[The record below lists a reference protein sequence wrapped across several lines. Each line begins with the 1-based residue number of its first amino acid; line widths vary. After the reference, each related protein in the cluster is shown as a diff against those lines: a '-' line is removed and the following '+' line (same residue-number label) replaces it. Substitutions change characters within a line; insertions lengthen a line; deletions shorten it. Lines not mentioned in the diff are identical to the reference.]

1 MMPNSPNERLRQQQ
15 EQQRLGIMG
24 SLLMQ
29 MFGRPKGLLGRLGGI
44 ILARTKRDFTQWVI
58 PLLEV
63 QPDSKVLEVGFGPGV
78 AIQILA
84 AMVSTGSVI
93 GVDYSQEMVEQATA
107 RNAKEIATGIVQLQY
122 GSVEK
127 LPFADDTFDK
137 ALAIN
142 SMQVWSDAMVGLR
155 EMRRVMSV
163 GGKIALGFTSA
174 AGQSSTGLT
183 EMLTA
188 AGFIDAHLVETEQ
201 GFCMLAIK

>member
-1 MMPNSPNERLRQQQ
+1 MKTQ
-15 EQQRLGIMG
+15 EQQHLGIVNG
-24 SLLMQ
+24 LLMQ

-63 QPDSKVLEVGFGPGV
+63 QSDSKVLEVGFGPGV

-84 AMVSTGSVI
+84 ATASTGSVA
-93 GVDYSQEMVEQATA
+93 GVDYSQEMVEQATT
-107 RNAKEIATGIVQLQY
+107 RNAKAIPQSGGYANAAGIVQLYY

-142 SMQVWSDAMVGLR
+142 SMQVWSDEMAGLR
-155 EMRRVMSV
+155 EMRRVMV
-163 GGKIALGFTSA
+163 GGGKIALAFTSA

-188 AGFIDAHLVETEQ
+188 AGFIDAHLVKTEQ
-201 GFCMLAIK
+201 GFCVLAIK